1 MIMNHTQKHGFS
13 WPLFILMAS
22 ITFMAILSELM
33 PSGVLQ
39 EMAAGFGITEAQA
52 GGFVGQYA
60 IASALFGIPIISAT
74 VEWDRKKLLML
85 LLIGFA
91 VANMIIGFVSVYWL
105 AVVARI
111 VGGIC
116 AGALWPMI
124 SAYGMSL
131 VSPNEHGK
139 AVAVIMA
146 GTTVGMSIGLPI
158 TTWIGNTFGFHTAFI
173 TMGIFILIIAILC
186 QIFLPH
192 VGGEKHSK
200 SNSPFTMLKNRGVLM
215 VILLTVLAVVANY
228 GVYTYITNLVDDIHY
243 PGIGLAQILFG
254 IGSILSVLI
263 AGRFIDQHIQSVC
276 IGMLAAAGIAMA
288 SFYWIDMTF
297 LHHLSFVL
305 WGIGFGALVTLF
317 QTAVTRQVTKGT
329 AIATSLQSSAFNFS
343 IMIGSTAGGWLLAS
357 GSSAPIVM
365 MALLLLVVGIIVSL
379 FAKKTLA

>member
-1 MIMNHTQKHGFS
+1 MDHTQKHGFS

-22 ITFMAILSELM
+22 ITFIAILSELM
-33 PSGVLQ
+33 PSGILP
-39 EMAAGFGITEAQA
+39 EMASGFGITEAQA
-52 GGFVGQYA
+52 GSFIGQYA

-85 LLIGFA
+85 LMIGFA
-91 VANMIIGFVSVYWL
+91 VANITIGFVSVYWI
-105 AVVARI
+105 AAAARI

-146 GTTVGMSIGLPI
+146 GTTVGMSIGLPVM
-158 TTWIGNTFGFHTAFI
+158 TWIGTTFSFHIEFI
-173 TMGIFILIIAILC
+173 TMGIIILIIAVLC
-186 QIFLPH
+186 QMFLPH
-192 VGGEKHSK
+192 VGGEKRSK
-200 SNSPFTMLKNRGVLM
+200 SNSPFTMLKNKGVLM

-228 GVYTYITNLVDDIHY
+228 GVYTYITNLVKDIHY

-254 IGSILSVLI
+254 IGSILSVLL
-263 AGRFIDQHIQSVC
+263 AGRFIDHHLQSVC
-276 IGMLAAAGIAMA
+276 IGMLAAAGIAMS
-288 SFYWIDMTF
+288 SFYWIDSTF
-297 LHHLSFVL
+297 IHHLSFIF

-343 IMIGSTAGGWLLAS
+343 IMIGSTTGGWLLTS

-365 MALLLLVVGIIVSL
+365 MALILLVAGIIISL